1 MYKKRNT
8 FPYTFNSLFSWK
20 TLFIVLFVSILN
32 ACVSNGDLAD
42 KAKILGTQSVYHCA
56 LNWQDNDCQ
65 CPEGTNASECQLRK
79 SFNYDG
85 ILLGFEKSDKVGGCS
100 NPKGNGLK
108 DSAIAKL
115 SPDNISH
122 LKDRL
127 DDNKK
132 YFFLGEIK
140 SKMDLYSS
148 SESSIASTNDAEILD
163 LEDKLIILTKS
174 VIDTLEK
181 RDLTIK
187 LIEEIISEYIEASG
201 TALEN
206 YASYKPVFNY
216 ADKALLLRK
225 PKTSFI
231 EPVGS
236 SSNHMFLHLFFT
248 LAMQEIAFQ
257 NKSPFVAPY
266 LVIDQPSRP
275 YYGDETKKKNLT
287 HSDESKITK
296 AFELLD
302 KFIETR
308 ISNSGDFQMIVF
320 EHVPRKIFA
329 GLKNVHLVEEFYNGN
344 ALIPADML
352 NEE

>member
-1 MYKKRNT
+1 MEYTSYKKNLAIISDSLKPVSFLVEKDANIIKT
-8 FPYTFNSLFSWK
+8 SIFDDVLNSFSSELEKIKASHK
-20 TLFIVLFVSILN
+20 TKTPIDKQIVDEIKSLENDLSLLKKQLAIHPN
-32 ACVSNGDLAD
+32 AYKSF
-42 KAKILGTQSVYHCA
+42 
-56 LNWQDNDCQ
+56 DND
-65 CPEGTNASECQLRK
+65 
-79 SFNYDG
+79 
-85 ILLGFEKSDKVGGCS
+85 
-100 NPKGNGLK
+100 
-108 DSAIAKL
+108 
-115 SPDNISH
+115 
-122 LKDRL
+122 
-127 DDNKK
+127 NKI

-140 SKMDLYSS
+140 SKMDLYLSS
-148 SESSIASTNDAEILD
+148 GSSIASTTDSEILD
-163 LEDKLIILTKS
+163 LEDKLDILNKT

-187 LIEEIISEYIEASG
+187 LIEEIISEYIEASD

-206 YASYKPVFNY
+206 YAGYKPVFNY

-231 EPVGS
+231 ENVGS

-329 GLKNVHLVEEFYNGN
+329 GLKNVYLVEEFYNGN